1 MSSKPVVKF
10 RVGNMNSAVWK
21 NDSENGSFYSVT
33 LVRSYK
39 DSSGEWQ
46 NSDSMGSGD
55 LLNAAK
61 ALTRAE
67 TWISEK

>member
-1 MSSKPVVKF
+1 MSSKPSVKF
-10 RVGNMNSAVWK
+10 RVGNMNAAVWK
-21 NDSENGSFYSVT
+21 NDTENGSFFSVT

-55 LLNAAK
+55 LLNAMM
-61 ALTRAE
+61 ALERCE
-67 TWISEK
+67 KWISEK